1 MDDAQGQHINPQT
14 NSYSME
20 DLIEIAMYILG
31 SIEKYM
37 FQSHGTFLFG
47 MIVIYLFGSSF
58 LLTVVIFF
66 LPSSAI

>member
-14 NSYSME
+14 NAYSME

-37 FQSHGTFLFG
+37 FQNHITFLFG
-47 MIVIYLFGSSF
+47 MIVIC
-58 LLTVVIFF
+58 VIGILIGKAFRD
-66 LPSSAI
+66 